1 MLNVGV
7 FFGSRA
13 AEHDVSIISG
23 LQILENADKAKYNA
37 FPVYVS
43 RKGEWF
49 VGEPLKKIETYKPF
63 DENMKGLTKVYL
75 PPVPNMGGLYA
86 MGGSGIFAKAKLL
99 CPMDC
104 AILAFHGM
112 NGEDGTIQGLMEL
125 ADMPYSSCGVLGSAV
140 GMDRIVMKAVFKSM
154 GLNVLEGTYCYRDKW
169 LAEKE
174 SIIAEAEK
182 IGYPVY
188 VKPANL
194 GSSIGISKACDRA
207 GFIKAMDTAA
217 AYDKRILI
225 EKGLENPRE
234 INCACLGMGAN
245 CEASLC
251 EEPVSWEEFLTFDSK
266 YISNAGKGME
276 SLSRKIPAPISDE
289 LTERIRSTTKRIFSI
304 LDCKGVV
311 RIDYMIDGATGMDY
325 VCEINTIPGS
335 FAFYLFEPM
344 GISFKQLVD
353 RLIEFAIAGAKDK
366 AASTFAYDSK
376 ILDKAL
382 NGTKTVKK

>member
-1 MLNVGV
+1 M
-7 FFGSRA
+7 
-13 AEHDVSIISG
+13 
-23 LQILENADKAKYNA
+23 
-37 FPVYVS
+37 
-43 RKGEWF
+43 
-49 VGEPLKKIETYKPF
+49 
-63 DENMKGLTKVYL
+63 
-75 PPVPNMGGLYA
+75 
-86 MGGSGIFAKAKLL
+86 
-99 CPMDC
+99 
-104 AILAFHGM
+104 
-112 NGEDGTIQGLMEL
+112 
-125 ADMPYSSCGVLGSAV
+125 
-140 GMDRIVMKAVFKSM
+140 
-154 GLNVLEGTYCYRDKW
+154 
-169 LAEKE
+169 
-174 SIIAEAEK
+174 
-182 IGYPVY
+182 
-188 VKPANL
+188 
-194 GSSIGISKACDRA
+194 
-207 GFIKAMDTAA
+207 
-217 AYDKRILI
+217 
-225 EKGLENPRE
+225 
-234 INCACLGMGAN
+234 
-245 CEASLC
+245 C

-289 LTERIRSTTKRIFSI
+289 LTERIRSTTKRIFSM